1 MKKLLFSICFM
12 AGACAVHAQTTD
24 PAGPTP
30 NTAQENP
37 NAPKFSFKNG
47 NTHDFGT
54 IKESA
59 EGADYTFEFTNTGKE
74 PLIIQAAT
82 PSCSCTAP
90 SFSKEPVLPG
100 KKGIVKVH
108 YNSQGHP
115 GPFVK
120 SVWLSSNAS
129 GNARYELVI
138 KGTVTAATPA
148 AANEPVKQ

>member
-1 MKKLLFSICFM
+1 MKKLLFSICF
-12 AGACAVHAQTTD
+12 AAAAFGVQAQTAA
-24 PAGPTP
+24 PAPQ
-30 NTAQENP
+30 AQENP

-47 NTHDFGT
+47 DTHDFGT

-100 KKGIVKVH
+100 KKA
-108 YNSQGHP
+108 
-115 GPFVK
+115 
-120 SVWLSSNAS
+120 W
-129 GNARYELVI
+129 
-138 KGTVTAATPA
+138 
-148 AANEPVKQ
+148 